1 MEKIWLKHYPAG
13 VPAMIDP
20 ERYPSLVAL
29 MEEAFVNFRERPAYE
44 LMGKSISFG
53 DIDRLSTQLAAH
65 LQARG
70 IGKGDRV
77 AIMLPNVLQYPIA
90 VAGILRA
97 GGIVVNINPLYTARE
112 LKHQLQDSGARAL
125 IVIENF
131 AKTAQEVLGDT
142 PVEHVILAS
151 VGEMLGFPKGRI
163 VDFMLRRVKKLIPAF
178 SLPHAIRFRAA
189 LADGARRKLNPV
201 PIKPGDVAVLQ
212 YTGGTTGVAKGA
224 MLLHRTVIASLLA
237 AEAWM
242 QPGLAR
248 RPISG
253 QLKIVCAL
261 PLYHVFAFISCS
273 LLGMRAGAL
282 NILIPNPRDIGGML
296 ESLKPHRINVFPAV
310 NTLFNAVA
318 NHPKASEMDWSE
330 LVIANGGGT
339 AVVEATAKKWLAVTG
354 CPVVEGYGLSE
365 SCSGIT
371 CNPTDNDTYTG
382 TIGLPLPNMEVRLL
396 DDDGHEVAPGQPGE
410 IALSGPQIMA
420 GYWQRPE
427 ETARS
432 MTADG
437 FFLTGDV
444 GVVDERGYF
453 KIVDRKKDM
462 ILVSGF
468 NVYPNEIEAVAT
480 ACPGVLECAAIGIP
494 DANSGEAVKLFVVRK
509 DPALTIEQVQAFLAT
524 QLTGYKKP
532 KQIAFIDELPK
543 SNVGKILRR
552 ELRDREPAVN
562 QAAS

>member
-1 MEKIWLKHYPAG
+1 MDKIWLQHYPAG
-13 VPAMIDP
+13 VPATIDP
-20 ERYPSLVAL
+20 DAYPSLVAL
-29 MEEAFVNFRERPAYE
+29 MEESFQKYRERPAYL
-44 LMGKSISFG
+44 LMDKSISFG
-53 DIDRLSTQLAAH
+53 DIDRLSDQLAAH

-70 IGKGDRV
+70 IAKGDRV

-90 VAGILRA
+90 VAGVLRA
-97 GGIVVNINPLYTARE
+97 GAIVVNVNPLYTARE

-131 AKTAQEVLGDT
+131 AATAQEVLAETG
-142 PVEHVILAS
+142 VEHVILAS
-151 VGEMLGFPKGRI
+151 VGEMLGFPKGAI
-163 VDFMLRRVKKLIPAF
+163 VDFMLRKVKKLIPAY
-178 SLPHAIRFRAA
+178 SLPQAIRFKAA
-189 LADGARRKLNPV
+189 LADGARRARKPV
-201 PIKPGDVAVLQ
+201 EIVPDDVAVLQ

-224 MLLHRTVIASLLA
+224 MLLHRNIIASLLA

-242 QPGLAR
+242 QPGLKR
-248 RPISG
+248 KPISG
-253 QLKIVCAL
+253 QSKIVCAL

-282 NILIPNPRDIGGML
+282 NILIPNPRDIAGL
-296 ESLKPHRINVFPAV
+296 LKTIKPHRINIFPAV

-318 NHPKASEMDWSE
+318 NHPDAATLDWSE

-339 AVVEATAKKWLAVTG
+339 AVVEATAKKWLEVTG

-371 CNPTDNDTYTG
+371 CNPTDSDAYTG
-382 TIGLPLPNMEVRLL
+382 TIGMPLPNMEVRLL
-396 DDDGHEVAPGQPGE
+396 DDAGKDVAPGEPGE
-410 IALSGPQIMA
+410 IALRGPQIMA

-427 ETARS
+427 DTAKS

-437 FFLTGDV
+437 YFLTGDV
-444 GVVDERGYF
+444 GVADARGYL

-468 NVYPNEIEAVAT
+468 NVYPNEIEAVA
-480 ACPGVLECAAIGIP
+480 ASCPGVLECAAIGIP
-494 DANSGEAVKLFVVRK
+494 DKNSGEAVKLFVVKK
-509 DPALTIEQVQAFLAT
+509 DPSLTLEAVQAYLAS

-532 KQIAFIDELPK
+532 KQIAFVDDLPK

-552 ELRDREPAVN
+552 ELRDKELGKAG
-562 QAAS
+562 

>member
-29 MEEAFVNFRERPAYE
+29 MEEAFANFRERPAYE

-97 GGIVVNINPLYTARE
+97 GAIVVNVNPLYTARE

-131 AKTAQEVLGDT
+131 AKTAQDVLAET

-151 VGEMLGFPKGRI
+151 VGEMLGFPKGKI
-163 VDFMLRRVKKLIPAF
+163 VDFMLRRVKKLIPAY
-178 SLPHAIRFRAA
+178 SLPKAVRFKAA
-189 LADGARRKLNPV
+189 LADGSKRKLAPV
-201 PIKPGDVAVLQ
+201 PLKPGDVAVLQ

-296 ESLKPHRINVFPAV
+296 DTLKPHRINVFPAV

-318 NHPKASEMDWSE
+318 NHPKAAEMDWSE

-339 AVVEATAKKWLAVTG
+339 AVVEATAMKWLEVTG

-396 DDDGHEVAPGQPGE
+396 GDDGHEIATGQPGE

-480 ACPGVLECAAIGIP
+480 SCPGVLECAAIGIP
-494 DANSGEAVKLFVVRK
+494 DTNSGEAVKLFVVRK
-509 DPALTIEQVQAFLAT
+509 DPSLTVEQVQAFLAT

-552 ELRDREPAVN
+552 ELRDREPAG
-562 QAAS
+562 